1 MTSALEISAALRA
14 QKSGGVHTAA
24 CPSCGYKGALSIR
37 DDSGRP
43 LVCCHVGCEQAA
55 VLAALRNLGLWHGR
69 AEDWLSYRPAGS
81 RPPETAT
88 DDVQKAAWA
97 RDLWQ
102 RSLPAVGTPV
112 ETYLRSRGLGDSI
125 PPAIRFL
132 PDVKHGPTGGRH
144 PCMIAAVTRWPGDD
158 VIAVHRTFLSAD
170 GTAKAG
176 LTPAKMALGPIGGG
190 AVRLAPVG
198 DRIAVTE
205 GIETGLSVL
214 LATGIPTWAA
224 LSTGGIRKLVLP
236 RLPMAA
242 NVTIAA
248 DNDEPGRS
256 AAYDAATRWHA
267 EGRRVFIA
275 APANP
280 GEDFNDLMQAADA
293 GGSES

>member
-37 DDSGRP
+37 DDGGRP
-43 LVCCHVGCEQAA
+43 LVRCHVGCEQAD
-55 VLAALRNLGLWHGR
+55 VLQALRSLGFWHGR
-69 AEDWLSYRPAGS
+69 TGDRPSYQPARS
-81 RPPETAT
+81 LRSEIST

-102 RSLPAVGTPV
+102 QSRAVAGTPV

-125 PPAIRFL
+125 PTAIRFL
-132 PDVKHGPTGGRH
+132 PDIKHGPTGRRC

-158 VIAVHRTFLSAD
+158 VVAVHRTFLSAD
-170 GTAKAG
+170 GTGKAEVD
-176 LTPAKMALGPIGGG
+176 PSKMTLGPIGGG

-198 DRIAVTE
+198 DRLAVTE

-236 RLPMAA
+236 PLPMAA

-248 DNDEPGRS
+248 DNDAPGRS
-256 AAYDAATRWHA
+256 AAHDAATRWHA
-267 EGRRVFIA
+267 EGRRAWIA
-275 APANP
+275 APAHP